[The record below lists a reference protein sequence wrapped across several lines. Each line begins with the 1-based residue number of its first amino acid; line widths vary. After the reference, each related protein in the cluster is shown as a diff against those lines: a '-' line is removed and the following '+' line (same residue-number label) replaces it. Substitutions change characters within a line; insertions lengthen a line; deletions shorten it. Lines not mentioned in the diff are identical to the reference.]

1 MLFADDWAGWLRMR
15 LAEAEAEAG
24 AEAGLR
30 LVEAG
35 LRQGNA
41 NKEFPPPKKKTK
53 TGLCGHSSF
62 LFFF

>member
-1 MLFADDWAGWLRMR
+1 MLFAADWAGWLRMR
-15 LAEAEAEAG
+15 LAEAEAG

-41 NKEFPPPKKKTK
+41 NKEFQKKTK
-53 TGLCGHSSF
+53 NGN
-62 LFFF
+62 

>member
-1 MLFADDWAGWLRMR
+1 MLFAADWAGWLRMR

-41 NKEFPPPKKKTK
+41 NKEFLQKLKKTK
-53 TGLCGHSSF
+53 TVLCGHS
-62 LFFF
+62 FFGGF